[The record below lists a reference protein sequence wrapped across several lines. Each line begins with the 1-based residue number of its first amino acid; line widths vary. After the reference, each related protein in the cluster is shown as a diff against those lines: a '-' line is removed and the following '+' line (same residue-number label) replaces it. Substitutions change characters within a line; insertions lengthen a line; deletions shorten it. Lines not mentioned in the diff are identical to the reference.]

1 MTISVDLPDGSVA
14 DFPDGTPPDVM
25 KQAIQKRFPTT
36 AQKYDKSAAQGQSF
50 GEAWMQNYAQP
61 KMQEMDAAKAAND
74 AAQSDLAKQYKPRG
88 FFPALD
94 AATQGSA
101 AGLMGG
107 WDDEIA
113 AAMMHPKDAIRSA
126 VDWWKGQ
133 PSAPDNAY
141 VSSQAQADQQ
151 KAARRAAFPGTSLA
165 GETAGGLALGGTL
178 QPGISK
184 LTSSLSPLLAATTE
198 GAGFGAL
205 YGSGEAKPGE
215 RLLGAATGA
224 GVGALTGAAAQQIG
238 QAIAGSQAR
247 RAQPATPS
255 SGELKAASG
264 DQFAASEMSG
274 VEFQPEAVDKLRT
287 RMKMAAGD
295 KISTRRQPVT
305 QDFLSEMEDTFNG
318 PMTLEDFEAFRQDLG
333 AAWKNAEPGSKEAR
347 SLQSMKRI
355 MDDLTDNPP
364 PDAFV
369 GGKEGVDALNKAR
382 SLWAQAK
389 KTEII
394 EKILDKAD
402 VKTGRY
408 TQSGL
413 ANTIREQMST
423 LYGKI
428 VDGRVKGFS
437 PEETALIRQMAK
449 GQSSNAA
456 INLLARFAPR
466 GPVSIALGQ
475 LVGSQI
481 PGGQFAVPLAGQ
493 AAGVARDMAA
503 ANSAE
508 ALRNAVA
515 TGQAP
520 IIPSMLPNK
529 ALPFI
534 GGGVAGI
541 EGLLR
546 LALPSPPVSAPTS
559 QPVR

>member
-1 MTISVDLPDGSVA
+1 MTIEVDLPDGSVA
-14 DFPDGTPPDVM
+14 EFPDGTPPDVM
-25 KQAIQKRFPTT
+25 KSAIQKRFPTT
-36 AQKYDKSAAQGQSF
+36 PQKYDQAASQGKSF
-50 GEAWMQNYAQP
+50 GEAWMQNYAAP
-61 KMQEMDAAKAAND
+61 KMQETDAAKAA
-74 AAQSDLAKQYKPRG
+74 QSDLGKQYQQRG
-88 FFPALD
+88 FFPQLD
-94 AATQGSA
+94 AATEGSA

-107 WDDEIA
+107 WDDELMA
-113 AAMMHPKDAIRSA
+113 AAQHPMDALKSA
-126 VDWWKGQ
+126 ADWWKGQ
-133 PSAPDNAY
+133 PSAPNNAY
-141 VSSQAQADQQ
+141 VASQAAGDQR
-151 KAARRAAFPGTSLA
+151 KAERRAAFPGTSLA
-165 GETAGGLALGGTL
+165 SETAGGLALGGTL
-178 QPGISK
+178 QPGISAA
-184 LTSSLSPLLAATTE
+184 TSSLPPALAATLE
-198 GAGFGAL
+198 GGGYGAL
-205 YGSGEAKPGE
+205 YGAGEAKPGE
-215 RLLGAATGA
+215 RMLGAATGA
-224 GVGALTGAAAQQIG
+224 AVGGLTGIAAQQMG
-238 QAIAGSQAR
+238 QVFAGRQAR
-247 RAQPATPS
+247 AAQADAPT
-255 SGELKAASG
+255 SGDLKAASG

-274 VEFQPEAVDKLRT
+274 VEFQPDAVDKLRT
-287 RMKMAAGD
+287 RMKMAAGE
-295 KISTRRQPVT
+295 KISARRQPVT
-305 QDFLSEMEDTFNG
+305 QDFLSELDDTFSG
-318 PMTLEDFEAFRQDLG
+318 PMSLEDFESFRQDLG

-355 MDDLTDNPP
+355 MDEMTDNPP
-364 PDAFV
+364 PDAFS
-369 GGKEGVDALNKAR
+369 GGKEGIDALGKAR

-389 KTEII
+389 KTEIV
-394 EKILDKAD
+394 EKIMDKAD
-402 VKTGRY
+402 VKSGRY

-437 PEETALIRQMAK
+437 AEETALIRQMAK

-503 ANSAE
+503 AKSAE

-541 EGLLR
+541 EGLLQQ
-546 LALPSPPVSAPTS
+546 LLPS
-559 QPVR
+559 QPSPSPRSLPAR